1 MAKEKFKIE
10 FGLSKV
16 SLNLLWNSI
25 STASGLEDW
34 FADNVNVRDKIFT
47 FKWKDSSQDAEQ
59 VSMRTGQFIRFR
71 WLEDEDK
78 SYFEFKITIDE
89 ITQEVS
95 LLITDFAEPEDIDD
109 AKNLWNKQIND
120 LRHSVGL

>member
-1 MAKEKFKIE
+1 MAKEKFKVE
-10 FGLSKV
+10 FGLNKV

-47 FKWKDSSQDAEQ
+47 FKWKGSTQDAEQ

-95 LLITDFAEPEDIDD
+95 LMVTDFAEPEDIED
-109 AKNLWNKQIND
+109 AQNLWNKQIND